1 MNAEAALDEV
11 RKHIDGGRLSE
22 AATLCR
28 GLLSARPD
36 DADALYHLGAVVAQD
51 GKLEAALGHL
61 RRALDLEPNHAAAR
75 GLIGRVLL
83 ALQHYEEAAREL
95 SAGLDLLGENKELRT
110 ELATAHDRAGDWEAA
125 RRCWQQLAEQVRDR
139 GHAHPLGALGIRV
152 FQPGMAAT
160 RLGEMAI
167 QLELFAKSGILGWR
181 PPMIGV
187 LLAPEDRIVNGC
199 LLDYFRP
206 YVRVVSEPPLL
217 DTYASLCDQGLA
229 HNPTM
234 AALPDGRMVPD
245 DRAMVAVN
253 RVWQDQGRPP
263 LLSLREDHAARGR
276 ACLAQMGVP
285 PDAWFACLHVRS
297 GGFLDEG
304 PTARNALRNADVA
317 TYLPAVEAIVRRGG
331 WVVRIGD
338 SSMPPLP
345 EMPGVV
351 DYAHGALKSDWMDV
365 YLMAAARFF
374 LGTTSGPWV
383 VAHCFGTPVA
393 MTNQFPFSERPF
405 GDRDLFISKPLRRAA
420 DGEVLPFAEAMA
432 APFRHQFCP
441 VPYERAGIEILDNT
455 AEEIVDLVE
464 EMLDRL
470 DGTLAYDDEDE
481 ALQSAFAALGSFES
495 LGVTGRAGR
504 AFLRKY
510 KDRF

>member
-1 MNAEAALDEV
+1 VNAEAALGEV
-11 RKHIDGGRLSE
+11 REHINGGRLSE
-22 AATLCR
+22 AETICR
-28 GLLSARPD
+28 SLLSARPG
-36 DADALYHLGAVVAQD
+36 DADALFHLGAVVAQD

-61 RRALDLEPNHAAAR
+61 RQTLDLEPNHGAAR
-75 GLIGRVLL
+75 GLIGRILL

-95 SAGLDLLGENKELRT
+95 SAALDLLGENKELRT
-110 ELATAHDRAGDWEAA
+110 QLATAREYAGDWEGA

-139 GHAHPLGALGIRV
+139 ANVHPLAPLGIRV

-160 RLGEMAI
+160 RIGEMAI
-167 QLELFAKSGILGWR
+167 QLELFAKSGVLGWR

-206 YVRVVSEPPLL
+206 YVQVVSGPQML
-217 DTYASLCDQGLA
+217 DSCANLRDQGLA

-245 DRAMVAVN
+245 DRAMVAIN

-263 LLSLREDHAARGR
+263 LLSLRQDHAARGR

-297 GGFLDEG
+297 GGFLNEG
-304 PTARNALRNADVA
+304 PTARNTLRNADVA
-317 TYLPAVEAIVRRGG
+317 TYLPAVEAIIRRGG

-338 SSMPPLP
+338 PSMPPLP

-351 DYAHGALKSDWMDV
+351 DYARSSLKSDWMDV

-393 MTNQFPFSERPF
+393 MTNQLPFSERPF
-405 GDRDLFISKPLRRAA
+405 SDRDLFISKLLRRK
-420 DGEVLPFAEAMA
+420 DSGEVLPFAEAMA
-432 APFRHQFCP
+432 PPFRHQFCP
-441 VPYERAGIEILDNT
+441 VPYESAGVEVVDNT
-455 AEEIVDLVE
+455 AEEIVELVE
-464 EMLDRL
+464 EMMARL
-470 DGTLAYDDEDE
+470 DGTAGYDNEDE
-481 ALQSAFAALGSFES
+481 ALQEAFTALASFET

-510 KDRF
+510 KDRL